1 MEKGSPI
8 PLKRSRSQH
17 FLKDAELLRY
27 EAEKL
32 RVKGEKVLEIGA
44 GDGRLSAQVLR
55 QEPARL
61 TLVELDPRFADSLRK
76 RFAQEPRVE
85 VREGDF
91 LELDDQW
98 RTPLIIGNI
107 PYQITSPIMVKL
119 CEWMPKRALLC
130 VQKEVAQRV
139 CAKAGTERYG
149 RLSVMVQAHFKAEF
163 LGEVNRSAFEPP
175 PNVDSAFLL
184 LSAKKNAKS
193 LPPHFEII
201 TAALFSHRLQTIS
214 GALVHERRRW
224 GWSKE
229 EARERALKLKIDA
242 RKVMHYEVEEL
253 VEMAR
258 RLPLPKE

>member
-8 PLKRSRSQH
+8 FLKKSRSQN
-17 FLKDAELLRY
+17 FLKDPELLRY

-32 RVKGEKVLEIGA
+32 KVKGEKVLEIGA
-44 GDGRLSAQVLR
+44 GDGRLSIEVLR
-55 QEPARL
+55 QEPERL
-61 TLVELDPRFADSLRK
+61 TLVELDPRFADALRK

-85 VREGDF
+85 VREGDY
-91 LELDDQW
+91 LELDDKW

-107 PYQITSPIMVKL
+107 PYQITSPILVKL
-119 CEWMPKRALLC
+119 CDWMPKRALLC

-139 CAKAGTERYG
+139 CAKAGTENYG
-149 RLSVMVQAHFKAEF
+149 RLSVMVQAHFKCEF
-163 LGEVNRSAFEPP
+163 LGEVSRSSFEPP

-184 LSAKKNAKS
+184 LTAKKNAKS

-229 EARERALKLKIDA
+229 EARAQALKLKLDA
-242 RKVMHYEVEEL
+242 RKVMHHEVEEFAGI
-253 VEMAR
+253 AR
-258 RLPLPKE
+258 RLPPPKE